1 MFNLA
6 WLIGIK
12 IRDKAKIGIM
22 HHELERKREKPAQN
36 ITQETKI
43 KPQQMYTFNIL
54 IFLILKFYIFNK
66 FLINKFL
73 IKF

>member
-12 IRDKAKIGIM
+12 TRDKAEIGIM
-22 HHELERKREKPAQN
+22 DHELERKREKPAQS

-43 KPQQMYTFNIL
+43 KPQQMYTFNMP
-54 IFLILKFYIFNK
+54 
-66 FLINKFL
+66 
-73 IKF
+73 